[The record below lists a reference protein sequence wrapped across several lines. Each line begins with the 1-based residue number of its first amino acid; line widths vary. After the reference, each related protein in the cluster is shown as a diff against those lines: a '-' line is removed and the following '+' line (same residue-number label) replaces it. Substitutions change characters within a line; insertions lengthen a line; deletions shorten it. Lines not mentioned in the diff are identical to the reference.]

1 LALAVPGALS
11 PRAKE
16 FIQREGIYVWDA
28 DWIRETADRVGLAQE
43 ATRFVGSE
51 PTEREQRATKVLIQK
66 LGEIEPGRREWSKY
80 QKLCREITHELF
92 YPLSPPIW
100 ERANLDT
107 TNKRDLILPNY
118 APAGLWAFFRSE
130 YRADFVIIDAK
141 NYRESIEKEE
151 VLKIANYLQK
161 CGAGLF
167 ALIFCRTQIDTKLLY
182 VLREQWVLY
191 DKMITPLHDEDVV
204 QMLTGKEHGKDPAEV
219 IRQKIE
225 NFRLQV

>member
-1 LALAVPGALS
+1 
-11 PRAKE
+11 
-16 FIQREGIYVWDA
+16 
-28 DWIRETADRVGLAQE
+28 
-43 ATRFVGSE
+43 
-51 PTEREQRATKVLIQK
+51 
-66 LGEIEPGRREWSKY
+66 
-80 QKLCREITHELF
+80 
-92 YPLSPPIW
+92 
-100 ERANLDT
+100 
-107 TNKRDLILPNY
+107 LILPNY

-151 VLKIANYLQK
+151 VLQIANYLQK